1 MGSGANMLRVMIV
14 MVLIGL
20 AGCAPRG
27 RLAYLP
33 QPVTDARTIFVGSTR
48 APDPETGRVFGSERS
63 FDLRLAKFDVATPP
77 DHQSG
82 TIDYPK
88 SGQVADPQTQFMVSS
103 AQIDMSQAAFQHDLK
118 AALAQQNGQAVV
130 FVHGFNN
137 DFSEGLYRTAQLGA
151 DFDLPGVL
159 VHYSWPSRAH
169 VLGYAYDRDSA
180 LFARDGLSELLADL
194 QAAGARQILLIGHSL
209 GAQLTMEVLRGEA
222 LAQNQSLLSKI
233 SGVVLISPDIAVD
246 VFGAQADAIGALPQP
261 FLIFTSQR
269 DRALQLSARLSGQE
283 DRLGDLKDFK
293 RVARYKVTLVDIGAF
308 SVGDGHF
315 DLAQSPALIKLL
327 DRAGQVAKVL
337 TGDQSGRTSLASA
350 VILSVDN
357 ATQIVLSP
365 LTGG

>member
-1 MGSGANMLRVMIV
+1 MLRVLIV
-14 MVLIGL
+14 MVLVVL

-27 RLAYLP
+27 RLAYLA
-33 QPVTDARTIFVGSTR
+33 QPSPEARTIFVGSTR
-48 APDPETGRVFGSERS
+48 APNPETGQPFGTERS

-88 SGQVADPQTQFMVSS
+88 DGQPADPQTQFMVSS
-103 AQIDMSQAAFQHDLK
+103 AQIDMSQNAFRRDLR
-118 AALAQQNGQAVV
+118 AALARQNGQAVV

-137 DFSEGLYRTAQLGA
+137 DFSEGLYRMAQLGT
-151 DFDLPGVL
+151 DFDLPGVF

-180 LFARDGLSELLADL
+180 LFARDGLSELLEDL

-209 GAQLTMEVLRGEA
+209 GAQLTMEVLRQEA
-222 LAQNQSLLSKI
+222 LGHDQSLLRDI
-233 SGVVLISPDIAVD
+233 NGVILISPDIAVD
-246 VFGAQADAIGALPQP
+246 VFLSQAQALKTLPQP
-261 FLIFTSQR
+261 FVIFTSQR
-269 DRALQLSARLSGQE
+269 DRALQLSARLSGAE

-293 RVARYKVTLVDIGAF
+293 RVARYKITIVDVGAF

-337 TGDQSGRTSLASA
+337 TGEQIGRTSLASA
-350 VILSVDN
+350 VILTVDN

-365 LTGG
+365 LAQSGG